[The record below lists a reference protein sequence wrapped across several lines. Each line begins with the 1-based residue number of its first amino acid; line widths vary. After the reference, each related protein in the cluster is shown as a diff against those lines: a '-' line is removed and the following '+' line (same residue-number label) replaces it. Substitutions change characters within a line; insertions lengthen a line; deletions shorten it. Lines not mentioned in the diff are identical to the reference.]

1 MSNFLAVATA
11 TATLG
16 RALQGPVGSEVPG
29 ATVTTVRPQGQPPQ
43 NSGVNVYL
51 YQVSPNAAWRNSDL
65 PTRASDGR
73 LVERPRVALDLHYI
87 LSFYGDEAEL
97 EPQRLLGSVVRTLH
111 ARPLLTR
118 QMVSDTIGDPAFPFL
133 AGSNLADEIE
143 RVKLTPGVLSLDELT
158 KLWSVF
164 FQVPY
169 ALSVVYQASVVLIE
183 PEVTPHRSLP
193 VRERN
198 VYAVTFR
205 RPRIERVLSSSGTG
219 EPVTDQPI
227 LADHTLVL
235 EGKMLRGQVTRVR
248 IAGAEVEPQEVGETR
263 ITVDLTRLADVE
275 TQRPVKVRAGVQG
288 VQIVQRIPMGTPPAP
303 HRGFESNVA
312 AFVLRPSII
321 KDGNGNY
328 EVTVDNIEDDED
340 GTKKATVT
348 AKLRPE
354 IGQRQRVVLWLDE
367 YQPAASQARA
377 YSFGAEFRAADTDTV
392 RFRVSRVVPGEY
404 LVRVQVAGAE
414 SPLDLD
420 TDRTSPTFNTYI
432 GTPRVTILQ

>member
-1 MSNFLAVATA
+1 VSNFLAIATA
-11 TATLG
+11 TATLS
-16 RALQGPVGSEVPG
+16 RELQGPVGAEVPG
-29 ATVTTVRPQGQPPQ
+29 ATVMTARPQAQPPP
-43 NSGVNVYL
+43 NPGVNVYL
-51 YQVSPNAAWRNSDL
+51 YQVTPNAAWRNSDL

-73 LVERPRVALDLHYI
+73 LVDRPRAALDLHYI

-118 QMVSDTIGDPAFPFL
+118 QMVSDTVGDPAFAFL
-133 AGSNLADEIE
+133 AGSNLAEEVE
-143 RVKLTPGVLSLDELT
+143 RVKLTPGALSLDEFT

-164 FQVPY
+164 IQVPY
-169 ALSVVYQASVVLIE
+169 ALSVVYLASVVLIE

-219 EPVTDQPI
+219 EPVPDQPI

-235 EGKMLRGQVTRVR
+235 EGAMLRGEVTRVR

-263 ITVDLTRLADVE
+263 IVVDLTQLVDVE
-275 TQRPVKVRAGVQG
+275 TQLPVKVSAGVQG
-288 VQIVQRIPMGTPPAP
+288 VQVVQRVRMGTPPEP

-312 AFVLRPSII
+312 AFVLRPSIA
-321 KDGNGNY
+321 KDGNGDY
-328 EVTVDNIEDDED
+328 EVTVDEVGDDED
-340 GTKKATVT
+340 GTKKARVSATM
-348 AKLRPE
+348 RPE
-354 IGQRQRVVLWLDE
+354 VGQRQRVVLWLDE
-367 YQPAASQARA
+367 FQPAASPARA
-377 YSFGAEFRAADTDTV
+377 YSFGAEPRAADTETV
-392 RFRVSRVVPGEY
+392 RFRISRVEPGDY

-414 SPLDLD
+414 SPLDVD
-420 TDRTSPTFNTYI
+420 TDQASPTFNRYI
-432 GTPRVTILQ
+432 TPRLTIPE